1 MRKLSGKTRDELASI
16 LADKPHAE
24 LVELIYRLVT
34 FERLLTAREIADAS
48 HVSRNDVLADMKAGR
63 FVDPIFGPGFFCR
76 GIGFRVT
83 TTAANHWR
91 EGFFVRPGDGAAL
104 PSEKKPRTEMV
115 DVERAY
121 ESNQPLEDQ
130 SETDVERVKTAQRA
144 IRQLSADF
152 IAGDGK

>member
-48 HVSRNDVLADMKAGR
+48 HVSRNDVLEDMKAGR

-83 TTAANHWR
+83 TTAANQWR
-91 EGFFVRPGDGAAL
+91 EGFFVRLGSVAAAL
-104 PSEKKPRTEMV
+104 PSEKKGV
-115 DVERAY
+115 
-121 ESNQPLEDQ
+121 Q
-130 SETDVERVKTAQRA
+130 TDVERVKTAQSA

-152 IAGDGK
+152 LPGGDGK

>member
-1 MRKLSGKTRDELASI
+1 MRKLSGKTRAELISI

-48 HVSRNDVLADMKAGR
+48 HVSRNDVLEDMKAGR

-83 TTAANHWR
+83 TSAANQWR
-91 EGFFVRPGDGAAL
+91 EGFFIRPGAL
-104 PSEKKPRTEMV
+104 PSEKKGV
-115 DVERAY
+115 
-121 ESNQPLEDQ
+121 Q
-130 SETDVERVKTAQRA
+130 TDVERVKTAQSA

-152 IAGDGK
+152 LAGGERE